1 KGGVKMLL
9 VKYEAVNA
17 QGKVKRGKI
26 QAVTVDI
33 AETQLRNRGYTVTKY
48 EVGKPSL
55 LQMDV
60 SLGGQKFS
68 KLEMASLCRQLAT
81 LYSSRIDI
89 ARALEMMAQMATK
102 LQHQQMLYDLL
113 DFVRKGKPLSSA
125 MSEFPTV
132 FDEMVIS
139 MVRAGEASGK
149 MEEMLNNLADFYDRS
164 VRIAG
169 KIKGVLFYPL
179 TILAFAFV
187 AIVILMVYVI
197 PNFEAN
203 FAQLGA
209 ELPLITKIVMGISEW
224 VRAKWYIVIALV
236 SGLVATPFVMRKFPM
251 GLYIFDLI
259 LLRLPVFGALVQ
271 KQAVL
276 RFCTVF
282 GTLFGA
288 AVPITETLRIVSSV
302 TGNELM
308 NDVIRKSE
316 EEVRVGRSLIVPYQQ
331 SSLFPQMLTQMM
343 AIGEKSGTLDIMLK
357 KITKF
362 YEEDVDRTIGRIQSM
377 IEPILIIFIA
387 CIVGFI
393 VMSILMPQ
401 LQLIQDFQKQ

>member
-1 KGGVKMLL
+1 MLAL
-9 VKYEAVNA
+9 KYEAVDA
-17 QGKVKRGKI
+17 HGKVKRGTI

-33 AETQLRNRGYTVTKY
+33 AESQLRNRGYTVTKY
-48 EVGKPSL
+48 EVKKPSM

-60 SLGGQKFS
+60 SLGGPKFS

-89 ARALEMMAQMATK
+89 SRALEIMAQMATK
-102 LQHQQMLYDLL
+102 LTHQQMLHNLL
-113 DFVRKGKPLSSA
+113 EHVRKGKPLSSA
-125 MSEFPTV
+125 MSEFPKV
-132 FDEMVIS
+132 FDEMVVS
-139 MVRAGEASGK
+139 MVRAGEASGQ
-149 MEEMLNNLADFYDRS
+149 MEEMLNNLADFFDRT
-164 VRIAG
+164 VRISA

-179 TILAFAFV
+179 TILAFASI
-187 AIVILMVYVI
+187 AIVVLMIYVI

-203 FAQLGA
+203 FSQLGTD
-209 ELPLITKIVMGISEW
+209 LPLITKIVMGISDW
-224 VRAKWYIVIALV
+224 MRGQWYIVLV
-236 SGLVATPFVMRKFPM
+236 LFAGLAATPYVMRKFPM
-251 GLYIFDLI
+251 GLYVFDAI
-259 LLRLPVFGALVQ
+259 MLRLPIFGTLIQ

-343 AIGEKSGTLDIMLK
+343 AIGEKSGTLDVMLK
-357 KITKF
+357 RITKF
-362 YEEDVDRTIGRIQSM
+362 YEDEVERAVGRIQTI
-377 IEPILIIFIA
+377 IEPVLIIFIA

-393 VMSILMPQ
+393 VMSILVPQ
-401 LQLIQDFQKQ
+401 LQLIQSFQNQ